1 MFRRP
6 ALLLSALGAITAL
19 LAVGMPT
26 TTASAATSPPPSGAL
41 TWKGCGG
48 GFQCATLSVPV
59 DWSQPS
65 GPKVALAVSRHRASQ
80 PGERIG
86 SLVVNFGGPGDPGA
100 ESLRQGGEASLPA
113 AVRDRFDIVSFDP
126 RGTGRSRP
134 IACVSDTTYDE
145 VLAQSPTPKNLSQ
158 LQSFYAGTNG
168 PVDLVQACNNAQGS
182 WLADVGTRNTA
193 RDLDELR
200 AALGD
205 PKLTYLGY
213 SYGTVLG
220 AVYAQMYPTRLRTM
234 VLDGAVDLSSTAAAE
249 LHDNAE
255 GFEQA
260 LDAFLATCA
269 ANAKCPYHHGGDP
282 QAALAALQQRFENG
296 LTVPVTDGRQAGAT
310 LFYLALAG
318 GLYDRKVGWPFL
330 ASALASADH
339 GVGDGIAE
347 LADTLTGRDANGHY
361 DDLQEALEAIRC
373 DDRFD
378 PLQSFSDYL
387 ATYESYSQQFP
398 IFGAFLAATPLGCD
412 PRLPAPPVP
421 EQLGDVHVSGTPPI
435 VVVGT
440 TNDPATPYNGA
451 VDLHQRIAGSRLLTL
466 VSTEHAGYGKGIPC
480 IDNAVDAYFTDRVL
494 PRVGLRCRP

>member
-1 MFRRP
+1 MLRRP
-6 ALLLSALGAITAL
+6 ARSLSALGAITAL
-19 LAVGMPT
+19 LAVGMPHA
-26 TTASAATSPPPSGAL
+26 ASAAPSPAPADTL
-41 TWKGCGG
+41 TWKGCGS

-65 GPKVALAVSRHRASQ
+65 GPQVPLAVSRHRASQ
-80 PGERIG
+80 PSERIG

-126 RGTGRSRP
+126 RGTGMSRP
-134 IACVSDTTYDE
+134 IACVSDPTYDD

-168 PVDLVQACNNAQGS
+168 PVDLVQACISAQGA

-193 RDLDELR
+193 RDLDALR
-200 AALGD
+200 AALGE

-220 AVYAQMYPTRLRTM
+220 AVYAQMYPTRVRAM
-234 VLDGAVDLSSTAAAE
+234 VLDGAVDLSSTPAAE
-249 LHDNAE
+249 LHDNAV

-260 LDAFLATCA
+260 LDAFLANCA

-282 QAALAALQQRFENG
+282 QAALAALQQQFENG
-296 LTVPVTDGRQAGAT
+296 LTLSVADGRRAGAT

-330 ASALASADH
+330 ASALAAVDR
-339 GVGDGIAE
+339 GIGDGIAE
-347 LADTLTGRDANGHY
+347 LADTLTGRDPNGHY
-361 DDLQEALEAIRC
+361 DDLQEALAAIRC

-378 PLQSFSDYL
+378 PLQPFNDYV
-387 ATYESYSQQFP
+387 ATYEAYSQEFP
-398 IFGAFLAATPLGCD
+398 IFGAFLAASPLGCD
-412 PRLPAPPVP
+412 PRLPQPPASAQV
-421 EQLGDVHVSGTPPI
+421 GDVHVTGTPPI
-435 VVVGT
+435 LIVGT

-451 VDLHQRIAGSRLLTL
+451 IDLQQRITGSRLLTL

-480 IDNAVDAYFTDRVL
+480 IDNAVDTYFIDRVL
-494 PRVGLRCRP
+494 PHVGLRCRP